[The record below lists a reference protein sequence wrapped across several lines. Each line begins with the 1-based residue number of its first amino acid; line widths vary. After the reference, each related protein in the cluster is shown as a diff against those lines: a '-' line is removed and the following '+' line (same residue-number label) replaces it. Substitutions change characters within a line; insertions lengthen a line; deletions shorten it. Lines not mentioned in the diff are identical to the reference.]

1 LQIGGSSCIVDNL
14 FAVQPAT
21 NHAVSLRSETHLKA
35 QVEPFAAKISL
46 LLVEDDELVVE
57 ILCDSEN
64 AADAGVEVIMR
75 PQLDAKRP
83 TTGPNDA
90 GFYCGGPS
98 NQTGRVLEIAKGRAL
113 KAVVDVDWRASHLRE
128 CRCQSHRDND
138 GEQEWAAIRKSQLR
152 RPQ

>member
-1 LQIGGSSCIVDNL
+1 MCRAALPRDGLFSRRAPGKPRPLLLRKLALTILIQVNGHRLRHDVSIKAHLEGKVATVRIASGGVLQIGGSSCIVDNL

-64 AADAGVEVIMR
+64 AA
-75 PQLDAKRP
+75 
-83 TTGPNDA
+83 
-90 GFYCGGPS
+90 
-98 NQTGRVLEIAKGRAL
+98 GRN
-113 KAVVDVDWRASHLRE
+113 AST
-128 CRCQSHRDND
+128 
-138 GEQEWAAIRKSQLR
+138 
-152 RPQ
+152 